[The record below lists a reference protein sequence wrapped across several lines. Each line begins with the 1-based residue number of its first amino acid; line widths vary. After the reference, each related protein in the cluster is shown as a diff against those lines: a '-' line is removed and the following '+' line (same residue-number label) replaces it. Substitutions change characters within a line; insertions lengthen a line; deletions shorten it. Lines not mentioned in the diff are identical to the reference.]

1 MRMSIVAA
9 VVALSLAAAN
19 AATAAP
25 ARDGWPDTPAGGI
38 GRRWVAA
45 FCAGDSAMKAFQDK
59 ELSAEAKAKRT
70 NEERRA
76 TYKKLHAQLG
86 ALTLGKV
93 VNSKPEELT
102 VKLLDADA
110 KSHEF
115 TFKVVVG
122 PPAKLTSVAMK
133 QSHFQHGGG
142 GHGE

>member
-1 MRMSIVAA
+1 
-9 VVALSLAAAN
+9 
-19 AATAAP
+19 
-25 ARDGWPDTPAGGI
+25 
-38 GRRWVAA
+38 
-45 FCAGDSAMKAFQDK
+45 MKAFQDK
-59 ELSAEAKAKRT
+59 ELSAEAKTKRT
-70 NEERRA
+70 NQERKE
-76 TYKKLHAQLG
+76 TYKKLHGELG
-86 ALTLGKV
+86 SLTLGKV

-122 PPAKLTSVAMK
+122 PPAKLTSVSMK